1 MSKINDIDQQ
11 IERLKE
17 KKKQLETLQA
27 VTLIKQLQG
36 ILKDAFSPELVT
48 HLVTEIWTK
57 ATPAQKEDW
66 RKKAHSFRTTPKTQ
80 PHDRNSEG
88 HPKNHAAA

>member
-1 MSKINDIDQQ
+1 MSKIHDIDQQ

-36 ILKDAFSPELVT
+36 TLKENFSPELVT
-48 HLVTEIWTK
+48 HLITEIWTK
-57 ATPAQKEDW
+57 STPAQKEDW
-66 RKKAHSFRTTPKTQ
+66 CKKSRSFRTTPKPQ
-80 PHDRNSEG
+80 SHDRNSED